1 MFPRDLS
8 RRGRAPTARHQNLY
22 SDLIRRNLACQ
33 ANQAFDET
41 QPLSNRRDTARANQT
56 SHNTE
61 LRVCSALWRL
71 RVCAQNSHP
80 QLAAVARRQC
90 ASAVQYR
97 SAQAVSASHLPRANT
112 VFALR
117 FWPQVFWANAQS
129 AGQSHRLREF
139 RASIV

>member
-8 RRGRAPTARHQNLY
+8 RHGRAPTARHQNLY

-33 ANQAFDET
+33 ANLAFDET
-41 QPLSNRRDTARANQT
+41 QPLSNRRDKARVNQT

-61 LRVCSALWRL
+61 LRVCSALWRQ
-71 RVCAQNSHP
+71 RVCAQNSHL

-90 ASAVQYR
+90 ALALQYQLVR
-97 SAQAVSASHLPRANT
+97 AKLASHLLRANT

-129 AGQSHRLREF
+129 AGRSHRLREF